1 MLDTIDSLPGDHLAR
16 TDYSADFRNRFRS
29 LRDTDVYKLERQQEF
44 HQPESRSWMA
54 FLDGRR
60 DESLRLLEDNRPAL
74 RQEFAR
80 LAQAGC
86 GVRRVRVVAKPFPT
100 YLLWE
105 LHSLRVRAQCG
116 EDIRVV
122 SPSRLAS
129 FERNRPL
136 PEIVT
141 LGDEVT
147 YKILYDAQ
155 GVLEGAIR
163 FTDPAVTTRC
173 RSEIA
178 ALHATAEVLEDYFV
192 REVGGAEVACAR

>member
-1 MLDTIDSLPGDHLAR
+1 
-16 TDYSADFRNRFRS
+16 
-29 LRDTDVYKLERQQEF
+29 
-44 HQPESRSWMA
+44 MA

-60 DESLRLLEDNRPAL
+60 DESLRLLEDNRPGL
-74 RQEFAR
+74 RKEFAR
-80 LAQAGC
+80 LAEAGC
-86 GVRRVRVVAKPFPT
+86 RIHRLRVVAKPFPV

-122 SPSRLAS
+122 SPGRLAS
-129 FERNRPL
+129 FERRRPV

-147 YKILYDAQ
+147 YKIRYDAQ
-155 GVLEGAIR
+155 GVLEGAVR
-163 FTDPAVTTRC
+163 FTDPAVTARC

-178 ALHATAEVLEDYFV
+178 ALHKTAEVLEDYFI

>member
-1 MLDTIDSLPGDHLAR
+1 MLDTIDSLTGDHLAL
-16 TDYSADFRNRFRS
+16 TDYSSDFRNRFGS
-29 LRDTDVYKLERQQEF
+29 LRNTDVYKLERQQEF
-44 HQPESRSWMA
+44 HQPESRSWLA
-54 FLDGRR
+54 FIDGRR

-74 RQEFAR
+74 RKEFTR

-86 GVRRVRVVAKPFPT
+86 GVRRVRVVEKPFPV

-122 SPSRLAS
+122 SPERLAS
-129 FERNRPL
+129 FERDRPV

-147 YKILYDAQ
+147 YKILYDEQ
-155 GVLEGAIR
+155 GVLRGAVR
-163 FTDPAVTTRC
+163 FADPDVTARC

-178 ALHATAEVLEDYFV
+178 ALHAAAEALEDYFV
-192 REVGGAEVACAR
+192 REVGGADIAGVR